1 MIQFRIG
8 RTMLAASHCGSKLL
22 ILSQNTTGLPV
33 PFPFFEA
40 EGFLPV
46 TIFEAEGAPPF
57 AFFEGWDDG
66 WSSALRTLRI
76 VEARASP
83 LCRAYAEARP
93 FRAA

>member
-1 MIQFRIG
+1 
-8 RTMLAASHCGSKLL
+8 MLAASHCGSKLL

-76 VEARASP
+76 VEPGLHHSVELTRKRGPSG
-83 LCRAYAEARP
+83 RRKP
-93 FRAA
+93 F

>member
-1 MIQFRIG
+1 
-8 RTMLAASHCGSKLL
+8 MLAASHCGSKLL

-66 WSSALRTLRI
+66 WSSALRTSGLWSQGFTTLSSLRGSAALQGG
-76 VEARASP
+76 VSP
-83 LCRAYAEARP
+83 SK
-93 FRAA
+93 

>member
-1 MIQFRIG
+1 MIQFQIG
-8 RTMLAASHCGSKLL
+8 RTVLAAYHCGSKLL
-22 ILSQNTTGLPV
+22 ILSQNTTSLPV

-46 TIFEAEGAPPF
+46 TIFEGEGAPPF

-66 WSSALRTLRI
+66 WSSAVHALRI
-76 VEARASP
+76 VEAWASP
-83 LCRAYAEARP
+83 LCRVYVEERP